1 MGKQIII
8 VVFMLSVCAW
18 QAHAVV
24 NCTAT
29 GAGRQADPA
38 DTTCKNYTLCVYVS
52 SNNSYVSYNYV
63 CPTTSLFSPTLAQCT
78 TTYTCP
84 ATTTNTT
91 NTTTSVC
98 TADGFIA
105 DPNSSNCSSYIEC
118 VNINGSYVET
128 TYTCPATTLYNP
140 NTTLCDASYNCTTT
154 TPFTCTTAGRFANTA
169 DTTCQT
175 YFYCVLLSD
184 GTFTQYNYTCPSTSL
199 FNPNSRLCT
208 ASYTCTN

>member
-1 MGKQIII
+1 MAKQIII
-8 VVFMLSVCAW
+8 IVLMLSVCAW

-29 GAGRQADPA
+29 GAGRQADPDDA
-38 DTTCKNYTLCVYVS
+38 TCKNYTLCVYVS
-52 SNNSYVSYNYV
+52 STNSYVSYNYV

-78 TTYTCP
+78 STYTCT
-84 ATTTNTT
+84 ANTT

-118 VNINGSYVET
+118 VNINGTYTET
-128 TYTCPATTLYNP
+128 TYTCPDTTFYNP

-154 TPFTCTTAGRFANTA
+154 STFTCTAAGRFANTD
-169 DTTCQT
+169 DTTCQS
-175 YFYCVLLSD
+175 YYYCVLLAS
-184 GTFTQYNYTCPSTSL
+184 GAYTQYNYTCPSTSL
-199 FNPNSRLCT
+199 FNPNSAQCT
-208 ASYTCTN
+208 ATYTCTN